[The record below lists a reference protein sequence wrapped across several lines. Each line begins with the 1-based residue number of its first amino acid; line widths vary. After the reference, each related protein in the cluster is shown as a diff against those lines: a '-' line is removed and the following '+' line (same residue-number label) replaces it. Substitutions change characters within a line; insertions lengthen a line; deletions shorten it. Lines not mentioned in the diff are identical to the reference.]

1 MTVSALNTAAVE
13 AEHAARIY
21 FIHLD
26 FTGDPFYACTGTR
39 DYTFQSQTWYGIG
52 DIQGISDIT
61 DTADVAARPITMSL
75 TGVDS
80 YITTP
85 VQSRTNYKGR
95 SAKVYRGLLDSDFD
109 LIDDPD
115 IIWSGRMD
123 VGSMLR
129 GGEYLAQMVCEPL
142 AARLLRSNISRY
154 SDEDHQLRSFGDKFF
169 EFLSQMEKKDV
180 TWGGSRVGAS
190 WGRSPGITD
199 PPRMRP

>member
-1 MTVSALNTAAVE
+1 MTVSALNKAALE

-26 FTGDPFYACTGTR
+26 FTGTPFYACTGAL
-39 DYTFQSQTWYGIG
+39 DYVVLGQTWYGIG

-95 SAKVYRGLLDSDFD
+95 SAKVYRGLLDSNFD

-115 IIWSGRMD
+115 IIWTGRMD

-142 AARLLRSNISRY
+142 AARMLRPNLSRY
-154 SDEDHQLRSFGDKFF
+154 SDEDHQLRSSGDKFF
-169 EFLSQMEKKDV
+169 EFLSQMEQKDV
-180 TWGGSRVGAS
+180 VWGGSRVGTS
-190 WGRSPGITD
+190 SGIGPG
-199 PPRMRP
+199 PPRRLF